1 MHPQI
6 HTYLDPADYS
16 TEAVAAAR
24 AGQPAELNSD
34 LKIVRLACALE
45 DNDLQASQ
53 DMLTLL
59 EKDELA
65 GNALFKARTGA
76 LFVAARQGDQNAF
89 DRALALWMT
98 GRDMWPGNWI
108 DEVLNAPEL
117 LPMLPTLHPALVKQR
132 EAAKQTLS
140 KAQLGFVKDLGF
152 TIMRAVRD
160 NLEYLRAVEPKGT
173 MADLSDRY
181 RLIAVDLDL
190 CEATLQ
196 GRNGLPDLIVAL
208 DEKGA
213 YRGSFIAH

>member
-1 MHPQI
+1 MSPRI
-6 HTYLDPADYS
+6 LNYLDPADYS
-16 TEAVAAAR
+16 PEAIAAAR
-24 AGQPAELNSD
+24 AGQPAELNTD
-34 LKIVRLACALE
+34 LKIVRLTCALK

-53 DMLTLL
+53 DILALL
-59 EKDELA
+59 ESDELA

-89 DRALALWMT
+89 DRALASWMA

-117 LPMLPTLHPALVKQR
+117 LPMLSALHPALIKQR

-152 TIMRAVRD
+152 IIMRAVRD
-160 NLEYLRAVEPKGT
+160 NLQWLRAKEPNGV
-173 MADLSDRY
+173 MADLTDRY

-190 CEATLQ
+190 CEITLQ
-196 GRNGLPDLIVAL
+196 GKNGLPDLIVAL
-208 DEKGA
+208 DKNGA
-213 YRGSFIAH
+213 YAGSFIAH